1 MILINLLIDSSRSG
15 KISIGMPE
23 KRAKRIRDIIIGV
36 MTNVKIWVFS
46 ACLVSSQVAGYEMD
60 DDHDGVPNA
69 EDLCLR
75 SEEDAKVGADGCLL
89 VLPNDKAQ
97 PPSGMAKIPK
107 GYFYMGSTDGY
118 PNERPTVLIRVKAFL
133 LDRTEVTRAAFKK
146 VMGVIPSEAKACG
159 DDCPVDQV
167 DWSEA
172 NKYCAKIGKRLP
184 SEAEWEYAA
193 RAGWTSN
200 WSWGNEK
207 LDALQHAWFVGSS
220 GGQLQPVGKK
230 LPNAWGLYDMFGN
243 ASEWTADWFGDYVP
257 PSQVG
262 DPITPKTGEYRVV
275 RGGHFNSS
283 VRELRSALRSWAP
296 PDLRDEGLGFRCAT
310 SK

>member
-15 KISIGMPE
+15 KISIRMTE
-23 KRAKRIRDIIIGV
+23 KRAKTIRDIIIGV
-36 MTNVKIWVFS
+36 MTNVKIWVLS

-60 DDHDGVPNA
+60 DDNDGVPNT
-69 EDLCLR
+69 EDLCQR
-75 SEEDAKVGADGCLL
+75 SEKDAKVGADGCL
-89 VLPNDKAQ
+89 VVPANVKA
-97 PPSGMAKIPK
+97 PLPSGMAKIAK
-107 GYFYMGSTDGY
+107 GCFYMGSNDGEL
-118 PNERPTVLIRVKAFL
+118 NERQTFLICVKAFQ

-146 VMGVIPSEAKACG
+146 VMGVIPSEEKACG

-193 RAGWTSN
+193 RAGWTSK

-207 LDALQHAWFVGSS
+207 LDALRHAWFVGSS

-230 LPNAWGLYDMFGN
+230 RPNAWGLFDMFGN
-243 ASEWTADWFGDYVP
+243 ASEWTADWFGDYLP
-257 PSQVG
+257 PTPVG
-262 DPITPKTGEYRVV
+262 IPITPKTGEVCVV

-296 PDLRDEGLGFRCAT
+296 PDLRDVGLGFRCAT